1 MISTRLQRMKY
12 VVCDFFTANVAMLV
26 FDIARYFILQQWNQ
40 GYPNLEN
47 FLLST
52 NLLWEQAIIPPILL
66 VIYYFSG
73 YYNLPFQKSRLQ
85 ELFTT
90 IISCILYT
98 LLIYF
103 ALLTNDQVQLRSTNY
118 ELLMSL
124 FSIFFVFTYIGRIS
138 ITSHCIRQM
147 KKKHWSINTL
157 IIGNSDKAHQMA
169 KTLSDKKAS
178 KGYNIVGFVDIPGE
192 NNAMGS
198 TQSISI
204 DHIEEMCAKHKVAT
218 IIIAPENEQESTTLS
233 LLYRLFPLNIPIKIS
248 PDTLSLL
255 TSPIRLQNIYEE
267 PLIDISSADISE
279 ATKNIKRLLD
289 IIMSLTALIILA
301 VPMLIVALIIRLDS
315 KGGIFYSQERIGYR
329 QKPFYIRKFRTMRV
343 DAESNG
349 PQLSSEND
357 SRITRVG
364 RVLRKYRIDELPQF
378 WNVLIGEM
386 SMVGPRPERAFFIR
400 QIVKKAPYYTLI
412 HQVRPGIT
420 SWGMVKYGY
429 AQNVDEMILRLRYD
443 LIYLTNISIMVDLKI
458 IIYTVKTVFTGRGM

>member
-1 MISTRLQRMKY
+1 MKY
-12 VVCDFFTANVAMLV
+12 VVCDFLTANVAMLV

-157 IIGNSDKAHQMA
+157 IIG
-169 KTLSDKKAS
+169 
-178 KGYNIVGFVDIPGE
+178 
-192 NNAMGS
+192 
-198 TQSISI
+198 
-204 DHIEEMCAKHKVAT
+204 
-218 IIIAPENEQESTTLS
+218 
-233 LLYRLFPLNIPIKIS
+233 
-248 PDTLSLL
+248 
-255 TSPIRLQNIYEE
+255 
-267 PLIDISSADISE
+267 
-279 ATKNIKRLLD
+279 
-289 IIMSLTALIILA
+289 
-301 VPMLIVALIIRLDS
+301 
-315 KGGIFYSQERIGYR
+315 
-329 QKPFYIRKFRTMRV
+329 
-343 DAESNG
+343 
-349 PQLSSEND
+349 
-357 SRITRVG
+357 
-364 RVLRKYRIDELPQF
+364 
-378 WNVLIGEM
+378 
-386 SMVGPRPERAFFIR
+386 
-400 QIVKKAPYYTLI
+400 
-412 HQVRPGIT
+412 
-420 SWGMVKYGY
+420 
-429 AQNVDEMILRLRYD
+429 
-443 LIYLTNISIMVDLKI
+443 
-458 IIYTVKTVFTGRGM
+458 